1 MELTIS
7 STALE
12 AVVKILKK
20 VVNPKCPIPIL
31 QNIYCD
37 VRESDHKIHLTASDG
52 GIWLTYELCIMECEG
67 SGKFCVDAET
77 LCNAFSEIAEQPV
90 TLTIDGEV
98 LNIKHQSGNTHMAVL
113 GAENFIEPK
122 AIDGDTEMVSIN
134 GDTLQKETK
143 RVMWAANK
151 DDDQRPVIQGI
162 LLDFQVDGTYKVV
175 ATDGHVLMQS
185 TQVEEEGTVKCGKQL
200 IIPQKV
206 AKLIPDILPGI
217 DMVDI
222 MFNENTACIKDGN
235 MWLTFCL
242 VEGKFPKYDSVIP
255 RDFAHT
261 AIVMRATLIDRL
273 RNVVPFSNESTN
285 IVKIKFEERALTLTT
300 EDIDYGKGATDTL
313 SIELTGEP
321 IEIGAKGSTLLA
333 ILSKMTQQRVTIKTI
348 SHDRPIVIE
357 DYYEEGEAS
366 TVLGLVMP
374 MLLLNE

>member
-1 MELTIS
+1 M
-7 STALE
+7 
-12 AVVKILKK
+12 
-20 VVNPKCPIPIL
+20 
-31 QNIYCD
+31 
-37 VRESDHKIHLTASDG
+37 
-52 GIWLTYELCIMECEG
+52 
-67 SGKFCVDAET
+67 
-77 LCNAFSEIAEQPV
+77 
-90 TLTIDGEV
+90 
-98 LNIKHQSGNTHMAVL
+98 
-113 GAENFIEPK
+113 
-122 AIDGDTEMVSIN
+122 
-134 GDTLQKETK
+134 
-143 RVMWAANK
+143 
-151 DDDQRPVIQGI
+151 
-162 LLDFQVDGTYKVV
+162 
-175 ATDGHVLMQS
+175 
-185 TQVEEEGTVKCGKQL
+185 KCGKQL

-206 AKLIPDILPGI
+206 AKLIPNLLSGI

-255 RDFAHT
+255 EDFAHT

-285 IVKIKFEERALTLTT
+285 IVKMKFEERALTLTT
-300 EDIDYGKGATDTL
+300 EDIDFGKGATDTL
-313 SIELTGEP
+313 SIELTGGP